1 MTNIVYLRH
10 APDPVTVFLRVGVT
24 GHRQL
29 ETMLM
34 AGRLP
39 PERLVLDAS
48 AFARQGD
55 LVTALKGAG
64 RELSL
69 DTNVAELSCV
79 GRFQGAPKTA
89 PWANP
94 ERVITE
100 RDILGNEAHI
110 LSEIARFA
118 VANGLDRVQ
127 APAHFLERGV
137 KDPWFRVDLEAC
149 MRLRRMLDMEGGK
162 DIAIDYPLMVTAA
175 ALNDPTERA
184 AIIPALAHLPIQ
196 SLWLRISRFGADA
209 TPAGASKYITAVRE
223 FRALDVP
230 IVADGAG
237 GMVGLAITAFGAAS
251 GLAHGVAEKERFDAT
266 TWNKPR
272 PDKKSNG
279 GGGYTILLPGI
290 DRLLKKEEAQ
300 ALIGAPHA
308 RRLLSCQDR
317 GCCPAGFEDTLK
329 DPKGHYLR
337 QRKFQCDALSAVQ
350 DPLKSKHFMEKT
362 LAGAAKTARQ
372 VAKLKTGDDKLVAA
386 LSKNA
391 VRLERM
397 GDVLE
402 NLHKTEEDITRVR
415 AFAEIT
421 PRQGGSKVQ
430 DERQ

>member
-1 MTNIVYLRH
+1 MTNVVYLRR
-10 APDPVTVFLRVGVT
+10 APDRITTFLRVGVT

-29 ETMLM
+29 ETLLM
-34 AGRLP
+34 SGKLP
-39 PERLVLDAS
+39 AERLMFDAS
-48 AFARQGD
+48 AFSRQGD
-55 LVTALKGAG
+55 LVTALKRAG

-69 DTNVAELSCV
+69 DTNVAELSCL
-79 GRFQGAPKTA
+79 GRFQGAAKTA
-89 PWANP
+89 PWANS

-100 RDILGNEAHI
+100 RDLLGNEALI
-110 LSEIARFA
+110 LSKIARFA

-127 APAHFLERGV
+127 APAHYLERGV

-149 MRLRRMLDMEGGK
+149 ARLRRQLDMEGGK
-162 DIAIDYPLMVTAA
+162 DIALDYPLMISAA
-175 ALNDPTERA
+175 TLNDPAERA

-209 TPAGASKYITAVRE
+209 TPAGVSKYISAVRE
-223 FRALDVP
+223 FRGLDLPV
-230 IVADGAG
+230 VADGAG
-237 GMVGLAITAFGAAS
+237 GMAGLAIVAFGAAS

-272 PDKKSNG
+272 PEKKTNG
-279 GGGYTILLPGI
+279 GGGYTVLLPGI

-317 GCCPAGFEDTLK
+317 NCCPAGFDDTLK

-337 QRKFQCDALSAVQ
+337 QRSFHCDDLSTVQ
-350 DPLKSKHFMEKT
+350 DPLKPKHFMDKT
-362 LAGAAKTARQ
+362 LAGASKTARQ
-372 VAKLKTGDDKLVAA
+372 AAKLKTGDDKLGVA

-397 GDVLE
+397 GDVLD
-402 NLHKTEEDITRVR
+402 NLHKTEEDSTRVR
-415 AFAEIT
+415 AFAEVK
-421 PRQGGSKVQ
+421 PRESGSKVQ